1 MRAAGLIQS
10 GGHFRNATL
19 PGRPNGGAG
28 VTNGADRALV
38 WRPWQHSSAPYRS
51 VIVILLVNGK
61 AQPARL

>member
-1 MRAAGLIQS
+1 MQAAGLIQS
-10 GGHFRNATL
+10 GGHFRKRHAT
-19 PGRPNGGAG
+19 NGGAG

-38 WRPWQHSSAPYRS
+38 WRPWQQSSAPYRS